1 MEKENYLGILLTK
14 NGNELYLVKHLGEGA
29 TSHVYLAL
37 DKNKKEFAIKLY
49 KNSDSFFNEINK
61 IKKITSSKYIVKL
74 ISSGQGF
81 LQRGYSYNSYKL
93 FKHFQAGPVEYGLFE
108 YLKNGDLHNYVFL
121 LKKKF
126 SEEIAKKIFFDI
138 LLGLEVCHESGI
150 SHGDIKLQ
158 NILLNSNFNIK
169 LIDFGFS
176 RKIND
181 GLISELTGSK
191 YYNAPEM
198 FSCATKGY
206 DGVLADTFSLGVVLF
221 VLVMGF
227 YPFDKP
233 NIMDNRYKLIFK
245 KDFDNF
251 WKKCEQKKNFSG
263 NNLTGVSKEFKDLF
277 SKMICP
283 KPKERITLSQI
294 KKHIWLKDVV
304 NIYGEYPEMK
314 EKIETNKNTDK
325 KKQSSPKKNKF
336 AYLPHKL
343 SFDQEEKN
351 YLKTENTIY
360 DNISNYS
367 DDTNQKKRNKKKAI
381 YLNLNDINNKKNI
394 IFTKNSLLK
403 EFEVKYIKELSSRKL
418 SIDKIMKEEE
428 DEGD

>member
-138 LLGLEVCHESGI
+138 LLGLETCHESGI

-169 LIDFGFS
+169 LH
-176 RKIND
+176 
-181 GLISELTGSK
+181 
-191 YYNAPEM
+191 
-198 FSCATKGY
+198 
-206 DGVLADTFSLGVVLF
+206 
-221 VLVMGF
+221 
-227 YPFDKP
+227 
-233 NIMDNRYKLIFK
+233 
-245 KDFDNF
+245 
-251 WKKCEQKKNFSG
+251 
-263 NNLTGVSKEFKDLF
+263 NN
-277 SKMICP
+277 
-283 KPKERITLSQI
+283 
-294 KKHIWLKDVV
+294 
-304 NIYGEYPEMK
+304 
-314 EKIETNKNTDK
+314 
-325 KKQSSPKKNKF
+325 
-336 AYLPHKL
+336 
-343 SFDQEEKN
+343 
-351 YLKTENTIY
+351 
-360 DNISNYS
+360 
-367 DDTNQKKRNKKKAI
+367 
-381 YLNLNDINNKKNI
+381 
-394 IFTKNSLLK
+394 
-403 EFEVKYIKELSSRKL
+403 
-418 SIDKIMKEEE
+418 
-428 DEGD
+428 